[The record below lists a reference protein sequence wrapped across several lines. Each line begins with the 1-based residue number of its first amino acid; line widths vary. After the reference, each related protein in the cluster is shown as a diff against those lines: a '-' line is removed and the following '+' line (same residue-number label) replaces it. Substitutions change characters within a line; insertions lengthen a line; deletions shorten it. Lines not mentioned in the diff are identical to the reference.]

1 MGKQIRIL
9 HLEDLS
15 SDAELVYRALKK
27 GNLKFVRLVVDNK
40 AKFTKALKEFLPDI
54 ILSDHSLPS
63 FNSHEALVIFKKA
76 NLKIPFILITA
87 TMSEDF
93 AVDVIKR
100 GADDYIL
107 KDRLE
112 RLPTALTN
120 AMDKYRLVRNYQ
132 KKLDEI
138 FKNEKH
144 FRALIEN
151 SSDAKTLISKRGEW
165 VYQSPAVERLTGFP
179 FKDLKGV
186 LIFDIIHPD
195 DLAHYREFFQEENQL
210 PGVPIP
216 YQLRLLHR
224 NGYYISTEGMITNLL
239 HDESVKAYILN
250 FRDCTERKLAEM
262 ERTKMVDDIMQRNKE
277 LEQFSYIV
285 SHNLRAPVA
294 NIIGLA
300 KELNDDQLTL
310 TEVKVVRQYL
320 LHSAKQLDNV
330 ILDLNNVLQVKQE
343 INENKEKVTLSIILE
358 EIKSSISQIIRDENV
373 DFIIDFSEGDELF
386 TIKSYLHSVFYNL
399 ISNSI
404 KYRQVA
410 ATPIIEIKS
419 LKDGD
424 KLIIYYKD
432 NGLGIDLKKYGDQL
446 FGLYKK
452 FHHHVE
458 GKGMGLFMVKTQ
470 LETLSAEISV
480 ESQVDQGTEFT
491 IEFNCSK

>member
-1 MGKQIRIL
+1 MGKLLRVL

-40 AKFTKALKEFLPDI
+40 AKFTRALKEFSPDI

-63 FNSHEALVIFKKA
+63 FNSHEALIILKKTKI
-76 NLKIPFILITA
+76 KIPFILITA

-132 KKLDEI
+132 KKMDEI

-151 SSDAKTLISKRGEW
+151 SSDAKTLISKHGEW

-179 FKDLKGV
+179 FKDLKGK

-195 DLAHYREFFQEENQL
+195 DLAYYRAFFKEENQL
-210 PGVPIP
+210 PGVPKP

-250 FRDCTERKLAEM
+250 FRDCTERKLAET
-262 ERTKMVDDIMQRNKE
+262 ERSTMVDDILQRNKD

-300 KELNDDQLTL
+300 EELNDNQLAL
-310 TEVKVVRQYL
+310 SEIKVLRQYL
-320 LHSAKQLDNV
+320 LQSAKQLDHV
-330 ILDLNNVLQVKQE
+330 ILDLNNVLQVKHE

-358 EIKSSISQIIRDENV
+358 EIKSSISHIIRDENV
-373 DFIIDFSEGDELF
+373 DFLIDFSEADELF

-404 KYRQVA
+404 KYRRAVA
-410 ATPIIEIKS
+410 APIIEIKS
-419 LKDGD
+419 LLNGD
-424 KLIIYYKD
+424 KLTIHYKD
-432 NGLGIDLKKYGDQL
+432 NGLGIDLNKYGDQL

-458 GKGMGLFMVKTQ
+458 GRGMGLFMVKTQ
-470 LETLSAEISV
+470 LETLKAEISV

-491 IEFNCSK
+491 IEFNSRK